1 MPKKNN
7 RAARCRKPEK
17 LRGATLIAGDQS
29 TGVLEPGEE
38 PFDFPAALIPAEWTP
53 ILREMHPIRA
63 VGGNQLDAARGEGL
77 VEAIAVVG
85 GVTNQSGR
93 IVGQEAGV

>member
-1 MPKKNN
+1 MQKSG
-7 RAARCRKPEK
+7 EI
-17 LRGATLIAGDQS
+17 RGAPLIAGDQW

-38 PFDFPAALIPAEWTP
+38 TFDFPAALIPAQWTP

-63 VGGNQLDAARGEGL
+63 MGGDQLDAARGERL

-85 GVTNQSGR
+85 GVANQSGR
-93 IVGQEAGV
+93 IVWQEAGV